1 MNKMMKAVVIE
12 EKGKAPVIKEI
23 PIPTPLNGQVLVK
36 MDSAPINPS
45 DISFLYGGYSTSKP
59 FPCVP
64 GFEGSGTVLVNG
76 YNSFLF
82 IFFFKKK
89 KRRNNGLEING

>member
-1 MNKMMKAVVIE
+1 
-12 EKGKAPVIKEI
+12 
-23 PIPTPLNGQVLVK
+23 

-76 YNSFLF
+76 YI
-82 IFFFKKK
+82 IFQHSLSGGIFGWSLVGKKVAFVA
-89 KRRNNGLEING
+89 